1 MCETSFL
8 DVKITIRNRLKH
20 LNEKHYITE
29 LTDHPERGFL
39 QQKFVIS
46 TVESTAKCFT
56 CKRVIEYNKYGLYL
70 LKNHLE
76 IYHGNSS
83 YIYEK
88 IAKTKIG
95 CDTLDKYFVMGSEA
109 TCPKCELKI
118 DMTFSEILA
127 EKSLKE
133 LLDHYFFH
141 RYKDKCFKFA
151 KMRKSILFYL
161 FCFNNFII
169 IRYQR
174 YYDWNQFSIKIVNYC
189 YTYKSFV
196 IM

>member
-1 MCETSFL
+1 LGPPYWSF
-8 DVKITIRNRLKH
+8 K
-20 LNEKHYITE
+20 Y
-29 LTDHPERGFL
+29 
-39 QQKFVIS
+39 
-46 TVESTAKCFT
+46 
-56 CKRVIEYNKYGLYL
+56 YGLKSVHAECVDLISRVLRRLTYESVAFARSYTTSVD
-70 LKNHLE
+70 NC
-76 IYHGNSS
+76 S
-83 YIYEK
+83 YIYERT
-88 IAKTKIG
+88 AKTKIG
-95 CDTLDKYFVMGSEA
+95 CDTLGKYFVMGSEA

-118 DMTFSEILA
+118 DMTFSEIFT

-141 RYKDKCFKFA
+141 RYKDKCVKLA

-169 IRYQR
+169 FRYQR
-174 YYDWNQFSIKIVNYC
+174 YYNRNQFSIKIVNYC